1 MKIHFLSLSLL
12 SAAGAFTT
20 NNRISSSVG
29 KATIQ
34 SNVLLFAEGESSTEK
49 KKPLSAKEL
58 VAQQRA
64 KSGLPDPDEHPK
76 LFSDELLDD
85 MKEILLIL
93 EKRIQDGPGSID
105 SVEVDNFVGM
115 SKNVLT
121 EMKQKEYDRLEDAKS
136 PSAGSS
142 TAASSTA
149 TAVVGESPSQAS
161 ASVAPA
167 ATEFPPD
174 DPEHNEDGPA
184 YDPKGGSGSLA
195 KGTVNTYVIPGMDEM
210 SPEEYQKALQKSISD
225 RQAQRRKNVRT
236 GNRNTWDYL
245 NNLSGERGQL
255 KDDEF
260 EN

>member
-149 TAVVGESPSQAS
+149 TAVVGEN
-161 ASVAPA
+161 
-167 ATEFPPD
+167 